1 MMSTSVATIYYILHT
16 TERKKK
22 KKKEAFTS
30 QKTVRS
36 CQDPL
41 SGALLYVTPR
51 KTEKGMSQAE
61 L

>member
-1 MMSTSVATIYYILHT
+1 MMSTSVATIYFTLLK
-16 TERKKK
+16 EKK

>member
-1 MMSTSVATIYYILHT
+1 MMSTSVATIYFTLLK
-16 TERKKK
+16 EKKK
-22 KKKEAFTS
+22 KRKHLQVK
-30 QKTVRS
+30 RS

>member
-1 MMSTSVATIYYILHT
+1 MMSTSVATICYILHT

-22 KKKEAFTS
+22 KKRKHL
-30 QKTVRS
+30 QVKRS

>member
-16 TERKKK
+16 TERKK